1 MSRWPMPASLPAL
14 LRGCAS
20 RMKTRSA
27 LLLVF
32 MIAVPAAAMF
42 SHRIPADVRRT
53 LREQMGRLTA
63 AVSPAKPVA
72 GHAAAAAVPGPSIN
86 PAAVAAAPVAAPV
99 AAVAPPAPFDPR
111 PASAES
117 GAEDVA
123 GRLAKLGAIGF
134 ECRPLA
140 GGGGAHVASC
150 SVPLDGSGQLLRVFH
165 GTGGDARSAAISL
178 LDDVESWRHRA
189 GLQRAAAEPV
199 GAGER
204 SLRF

>member
-1 MSRWPMPASLPAL
+1 
-14 LRGCAS
+14 
-20 RMKTRSA
+20 MKTRSA
-27 LLLVF
+27 LLLIF

-42 SHRIPADVRRT
+42 SHRIPADVRRM

-63 AVSPAKPVA
+63 AVVPAKPVA
-72 GHAAAAAVPGPSIN
+72 GNDTAAGLTTGSAAPGPAISP
-86 PAAVAAAPVAAPV
+86 PAEDPAPVAAPV
-99 AAVAPPAPFDPR
+99 AAVAPPVVVDPRPTALDPR
-111 PASAES
+111 PAVAES
-117 GAEDVA
+117 AAEDVA

-165 GTGGDARSAAISL
+165 VTGGDARSAAISL
-178 LDDVESWRHRA
+178 LDDVASWRHRA
-189 GLQRAAAEPV
+189 GMQRAAAEPV
-199 GAGER
+199 GAGGR